1 MKHLFIIFVIS
12 LIYSLQT
19 GCASSAHGTIVGSSK
34 TKEEALLFDIVTS
47 PIQAAVFAP
56 AYIAHKIEQNKDNSE
71 KREEEQYRHLLL
83 TDPSIIA
90 SGDWPYDDSSKS
102 KPLRGMLWRAEGN
115 FTGRDLTLLVER
127 NSKWKDPVYSHP
139 NCPQKLLMD
148 GFRSY
153 ENQAKRTP
161 LSSSFRKILNHPNTP
176 LSTVKEVSHWKDLSE
191 SDEYYVNRILKAK
204 TVN

>member
-1 MKHLFIIFVIS
+1 M
-12 LIYSLQT
+12 
-19 GCASSAHGTIVGSSK
+19 GGTK
-34 TKEEALLFDIVTS
+34 TEEEALLFDIVTS
-47 PIQAAVFAP
+47 PIQAVVFAP
-56 AYIAHKIEQNKDNSE
+56 AYIAHKIEQNKDSSE
-71 KREEEQYRHLLL
+71 KRQEEQYRNLLL

-127 NSKWKDPVYSHP
+127 NSKWKDPVCSHP

-161 LSSSFRKILNHPNTP
+161 LSSSFRKILNLPNTP
-176 LSTVKEVSHWKDLSE
+176 LSTVKKISHWKDLSE